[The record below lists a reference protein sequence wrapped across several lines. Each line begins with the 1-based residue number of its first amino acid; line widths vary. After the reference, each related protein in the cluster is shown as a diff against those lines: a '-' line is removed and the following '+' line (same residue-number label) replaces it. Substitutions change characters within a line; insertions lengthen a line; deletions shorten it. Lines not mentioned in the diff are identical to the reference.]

1 MITEKADEPIHNKQL
16 SQESEEQTIKGI
28 QSYKEI
34 IKTNSLK
41 QWHQIYDNYQYFID
55 SETTNGV
62 DDISSDPSSAPL
74 TDSEGQHQMN
84 IVSYNE
90 CHVLDNSNIIVEKDD
105 EETTVENGLN
115 R

>member
-1 MITEKADEPIHNKQL
+1 M
-16 SQESEEQTIKGI
+16 
-28 QSYKEI
+28 
-34 IKTNSLK
+34 KTNSSI
-41 QWHQIYDNYQYFID
+41 QWHEIHSNFQHFID
-55 SETTNGV
+55 SQNTNGV